1 MLLELIIDNFALIEK
16 LDIRFGGGLNI
27 LTGETGAGKS
37 IIIDAVTM
45 GIGERADKSYV
56 RTGTDRAV
64 IQMIFRSQNDYV
76 INLLKEKGIDLFDH
90 DIIIIT
96 REIHNNGRSISRIN
110 DRVVTV
116 SLVKEISK
124 YLIDIHGQHEHQSL
138 LYPENHI
145 DILDAFDETKVID
158 LKKEVSSKFYERKE
172 LKSKLENLFGSER
185 ERERKKD
192 LLKFQLDELDECQLK
207 IGEDT
212 ELTEQFNLLSNSEKI
227 FHTMSSTYEKLYN
240 GDGRYLSLIDEL
252 GHIVNELES
261 IKEFDTTICDI
272 YNILH
277 ENLYTI
283 EDVSRDV
290 RNYRDGI
297 EFDPY
302 LLEQIEKRLDLIN
315 NLKRKY
321 GNTIDEIL
329 AYRDKISLELEEIEN
344 SATIITELRCSIDK
358 VTNEYINLSKKLSA
372 IRREKAKQ
380 LEEKMIPELISLNM
394 KQAIFE
400 VNFINQ
406 LDQIDESIFTPKGFD
421 KIEFLIS
428 TNTGEKLKPLS
439 KIASGGEM
447 SRIMLAFKT
456 ILAKSDNIATFIF
469 DEIDT
474 GISGHTANIVG
485 EKLAI
490 ISRNHQILCITHLPQ
505 IALMADVHFY
515 IEKILYEDKTL
526 TNVKNLSEK
535 ERIIE
540 LGRLLGGITLTN
552 LTIEHASEMLKL
564 GNDFKKKLK

>member
-37 IIIDAVTM
+37 IIIDAVNM

-56 RTGTDRAV
+56 RTNADRAV
-64 IQMIFRSQNDYV
+64 IQMIFRSQNEHV

-96 REIHNNGRSISRIN
+96 REIYNNGRSISRIN

-116 SLVKEISK
+116 SVVKEISK

-145 DILDAFDETKVID
+145 DILDACDEMKVME
-158 LKKEVSSKFYERKE
+158 LLKEVATKFYERKT
-172 LKSKLENLFGSER
+172 LKSKLENLCGSEIVQ
-185 ERERKKD
+185 ERKKD
-192 LLKFQLDELDECQLK
+192 LLKFQLDEIDECALK
-207 IGEDT
+207 IGEDID
-212 ELTEQFNLLSNSEKI
+212 LTEKYNFLSNSEHI
-227 FHTMSSTYEKLYN
+227 FQTMSAAYERLYN
-240 GDGRYLSLIDEL
+240 GDGRYLSIIDSL
-252 GHIVNELES
+252 GHIVSELED
-261 IKEFDTTICDI
+261 IKTFDPTICNI
-272 YNILH
+272 YNLLQ

-290 RNYRDGI
+290 RNYRDGV
-297 EFDPY
+297 EFDPL
-302 LLEQIEKRLDLIN
+302 LLEQMGKRLDLIN

-321 GNTIDEIL
+321 GNTIEEIVS
-329 AYRDKISLELEEIEN
+329 YREKIALELEEIEN
-344 SATIITELRCSIDK
+344 SKTILADLKENIDK
-358 VTNEYINLSKKLSA
+358 STNEYIGLSIKLSA
-372 IRREKAKQ
+372 IRRRNAKWLEK
-380 LEEKMIPELISLNM
+380 KMTDALVGLNM
-394 KQAIFE
+394 RKAVFE
-400 VNFINQ
+400 VHFINHVDQ
-406 LDQIDESIFTPKGFD
+406 LDEGLYTSKGLD

-428 TNTGEKLKPLS
+428 ANAGEKPKPLS

-447 SRIMLAFKT
+447 SRVMLAFKT
-456 ILAKSDNIATFIF
+456 ILAKSDNIPTFIF

-474 GISGHTANIVG
+474 GISGRTANIVG

-515 IEKILYEDKTL
+515 IEKNLYDDKTL
-526 TNVKNLSEK
+526 TNVRNLTEK
-535 ERIIE
+535 ERIME
-540 LGRLLGGITLTN
+540 LGRLLGGMTLTS
-552 LTIEHASEMLKL
+552 LTMDHAKEMIKL
-564 GNDFKKKLK
+564 GNDFKNSLK